1 MILSASCSILSLDDL
16 NTYVNLLRSC
26 SVERNFLLTPVYRHR
41 YNVQEHYVLQWVGKQ
56 LSNKYLSYCRDCEM
70 LCATR
75 VIEYFAN
82 SLEGIQ
88 SFEITP
94 LSSAV
99 SIIVFHGNYVSRAI
113 SEILTTLNNSMT
125 LKSGLEATHG
135 HWNWY
140 HLKVWILFPIHLP

>member
-1 MILSASCSILSLDDL
+1 
-16 NTYVNLLRSC
+16 
-26 SVERNFLLTPVYRHR
+26 
-41 YNVQEHYVLQWVGKQ
+41 
-56 LSNKYLSYCRDCEM
+56 M

-135 HWNWY
+135 H
-140 HLKVWILFPIHLP
+140 